1 MSKTGVIL
9 LSGIILACIW
19 LMVYILITDKK
30 KRGRILII
38 GAVIDTV
45 LYFICQNSDFLLAGI
60 VVGLIIGLVPWP
72 GSVDGRKY
80 IIARDEAGGTKNLAI
95 ITVIFVTM
103 IFMFAALAYPDAKIA
118 LAG

>member
-1 MSKTGVIL
+1 MSKTNVIL

-19 LMVYILITDKK
+19 LMVYILITDKR

-45 LYFICQNSDFLLAGI
+45 LYFICKNSDFLLAGI
-60 VVGLIIGLVPWP
+60 VGGLIIGLVPWF
-72 GSVDGRKY
+72 VTGRKY
-80 IIARDEAGGTKNLAI
+80 SIARDETGGTKNLAI

-103 IFMFAALAYPDAKIA
+103 IFMFVALAYPDAKIV